1 MKYINQSTQTLLLG
15 IPAVD
20 KGYHRPNFATNLQM
34 GGCFVCSSIAKI
46 NFLFFLGGLL
56 RSRVLTMWKLFKQSR
71 VSLKK
76 CLCFSYTIRGTQLER
91 KRSSSHKILLI
102 LK

>member
-20 KGYHRPNFATNLQM
+20 KVYHRPNFARNLHR

-46 NFLFFLGGLL
+46 NLLFMLGKSIASFLCLNHVEAF
-56 RSRVLTMWKLFKQSR
+56 RAISRKP
-71 VSLKK
+71 
-76 CLCFSYTIRGTQLER
+76 
-91 KRSSSHKILLI
+91 
-102 LK
+102 